1 MSAVPVSAVL
11 VVSLCF
17 IHQGVLFVDSGYPPF
32 FLFLYFLFAWHR
44 VSMDFQGSL
53 DNRSACISGPC
64 LHHIGRTCSERWLK
78 IEDCI
83 EEFGEGKLSM
93 SAMLY

>member
-1 MSAVPVSAVL
+1 
-11 VVSLCF
+11 
-17 IHQGVLFVDSGYPPF
+17 
-32 FLFLYFLFAWHR
+32 
-44 VSMDFQGSL
+44 MDFQGSL
-53 DNRSACISGPC
+53 DNRSACISGSC

-93 SAMLY
+93 STMLYLFMLRHFCWRVSMRHIWQLLKHRCIVGLPMYCQVW